1 MRHSQTPGTTSRGT
15 RESVGVQGQVSATRR
30 GGGLHFPR
38 SALVFVLVVGALTLL
53 VCLLVAR
60 RAVVLGI
67 ADEWVWQYHE
77 GWGRG
82 LTTEIGLPLGL
93 FVVFLILVWY
103 LATSK
108 TALAGWDREVL
119 AVVLLIVAALLFQV
133 ASGSIYAGLGQ
144 DVLVVTQESVG
155 GYFGLSE
162 EIVSPRAFL
171 EGYPRLL
178 ATRQPVG
185 HLNTHPP
192 GNTMYFYLLRRLFE
206 TSPDLARQVTALE
219 TPSMT
224 GPHGAFALVESQRLV
239 VLSFAERATVFVG
252 ALLCRLGAVLVVV
265 PLYLLGRWSLGK
277 RRAVWVAALGVSI
290 PAVLV
295 FLPGFDA
302 VYPTGAAAVAALMV
316 GALVWRSRVL
326 AFLAGAVL
334 YGAMV
339 FTPVMA
345 VVVVAVLLW
354 YVLARRSDWGRRLTR
369 GPGQA
374 PLPVVAVTGLLG
386 FAVPLA
392 AAWLLLHFDAISTWW
407 QCLASN
413 ARFNRVTGRS
423 YFPWVLY
430 NPVDFLM
437 FLGVGLSGLL
447 VVAVAGLVRRVRSWR
462 RWDPLSLGLGVYV
475 LVLVLLN
482 LSGANAGEVA
492 RLWMFLMPGAALLA
506 VPALERFKPA
516 GSRVIL
522 VVLLCQALQAF
533 LFELYLNVLFI
544 T

>member
-1 MRHSQTPGTTSRGT
+1 MKHSQTPGTTSRGT
-15 RESVGVQGQVSATRR
+15 RESVGVQGQVSATGT

-38 SALVFVLVVGALTLL
+38 SALVFVLAIGALTLL
-53 VCLLVAR
+53 VCLLVAG
-60 RAVVLGI
+60 RALVLGI

-82 LTTEIGLPLGL
+82 LTAGIGLPLGL

-103 LATSK
+103 LTTSK

-119 AVVLLIVAALLFQV
+119 AVVLLVVAALLFQV

-144 DVLVVTQESVG
+144 DVLAVTQESVG
-155 GYFGLSE
+155 GYFGLSG

-178 ATRQPVG
+178 ATRRPVG

-192 GNTMYFYLLRRLFE
+192 GNTMYFYLLRRFFE
-206 TSPDLARQVTALE
+206 TSPHLARQVAALE
-219 TPSMT
+219 TPSMS
-224 GPHGAFALVESQRLV
+224 GPFALVESQRLV
-239 VLSFAERATVFVG
+239 VLSFAERAAVFVG

-277 RRAVWVAALGVSI
+277 RQAVWVAALGVSI

-316 GALVWRSRVL
+316 AALVWRSQVL

-334 YGAMV
+334 YGVMV

-374 PLPVVAVTGLLG
+374 PLSLVAVTGLLG

-392 AAWLLLHFDAISTWW
+392 AAWLLLRFDAISTWW

-447 VVAVAGLVRRVRSWR
+447 VVAVAGLVRTVRSWR

-516 GSRVIL
+516 GSWVIL